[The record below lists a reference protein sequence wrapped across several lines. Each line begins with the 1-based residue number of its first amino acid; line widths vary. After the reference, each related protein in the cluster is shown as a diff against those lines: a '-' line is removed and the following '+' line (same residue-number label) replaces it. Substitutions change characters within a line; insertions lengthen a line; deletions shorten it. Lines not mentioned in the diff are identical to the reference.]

1 MRTLTCHACGT
12 QVICPFPEP
21 PEPRQV
27 INCPYC
33 NTPLNTTVNGFQQQ
47 PVQNMSQMPPGQ
59 PRQMPPGQSLLMLYA
74 QPRQSY
80 VQSVP
85 VKKRVVYQLLALFL
99 GGFGVHNFYSERII
113 IAVIQLIITVV
124 GLILFNDPQI
134 DQIEIFIAPI
144 IVGQC
149 MLLFSGVFVP
159 LIEIFA
165 VKKDGKGRRMG

>member
-1 MRTLTCHACGT
+1 
-12 QVICPFPEP
+12 
-21 PEPRQV
+21 
-27 INCPYC
+27 
-33 NTPLNTTVNGFQQQ
+33 
-47 PVQNMSQMPPGQ
+47 MSQMPPGQ
-59 PRQMPPGQSLLMLYA
+59 PRQMPSGQSLLMLYG

-85 VKKRVVYQLLALFL
+85 VKKRVVYQLLALFF
-99 GGFGVHNFYSERII
+99 GGLGVHNFYAERII

-134 DQIEIFIAPI
+134 EIFIAPK

-149 MLLFSGVFVP
+149 MLLFSVFVP